1 MLILSDNIDSTVRH
15 FNNNAESL
23 SQYDSS
29 IFPYEELLK
38 RLFKRNFIEV
48 YSCKRDYDW
57 SYLLLSQ
64 YSNVSQFDVINKLI
78 SENFE
83 LPDKFICLAEEGD
96 GFHGFRNRSWKAEK
110 GNIHLSMYFEPQK
123 TFKNFHVGLLIV
135 VAVAVIKTIDS
146 IPFLDGVAK
155 TKWVNDIVINNEKV
169 CGIIT
174 QSFSTGNEIT
184 GAVVGFG
191 LNVLKKPKIQSDIFT
206 PNSTSLLANSS
217 SVNVQ
222 LPIILDNLLINLA
235 ECINQLNKGQYN
247 SLLEVYIQ
255 RSAVIGKKVSI
266 YSDSING
273 KEELIVSGEVID
285 INENLELI
293 LKNKSAPVKNGRLAL
308 LDE

>member
-1 MLILSDNIDSTVRH
+1 MIILSDNIDSTSRH
-15 FNNNAESL
+15 FNKNVELL
-23 SQYDSS
+23 SPYSSS
-29 IFPYEELLK
+29 ILPYKELKK
-38 RLFKRNFIEV
+38 RLFEGNLINAYNCNKR
-48 YSCKRDYDW
+48 YDW

-78 SENFE
+78 AEDIE
-83 LPDKFICLAEEGD
+83 LPDKLICLAEEGD
-96 GFHGFRNRSWKAEK
+96 GFHGFRNRPWKAKK
-110 GNIHLSMYFEPQK
+110 GNIHLSMYFKPQE

-146 IPFLDGVAK
+146 IPNLDGIAK
-155 TKWVNDIVINNEKV
+155 TKWVNDIVVNNEKV

-191 LNVLKKPKIQSDIFT
+191 LNVLTKPNIQSDIFT
-206 PNSTSLLANSS
+206 PKSTSLLENSNS
-217 SVNVQ
+217 ADIQ
-222 LPIILDNLLINLA
+222 LQTILDTLLTNLS
-235 ECINQLNKGQYN
+235 ECINKLNKGQYN
-247 SLLEVYIQ
+247 SLLEIYIQ
-255 RSAVIGKKVSI
+255 RSAVIGKKVAV

-293 LKNKSAPVKNGRLAL
+293 LKNKSAPIKNGRLAL